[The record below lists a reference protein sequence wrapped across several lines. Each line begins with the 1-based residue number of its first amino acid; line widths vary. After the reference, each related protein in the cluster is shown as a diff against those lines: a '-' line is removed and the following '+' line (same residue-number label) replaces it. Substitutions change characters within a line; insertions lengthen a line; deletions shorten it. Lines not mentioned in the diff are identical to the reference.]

1 MKLWNQ
7 AHCEQQWCC
16 PFPCETEKI
25 FWLKYK
31 AIFFFF
37 FSSDKM
43 EQDRHVFLACIW
55 YNLQEPGFCICNNK
69 CCLQNLGASGTTSNC
84 LEIFPVKET
93 LIEFQ
98 VKISRF
104 SIHMEST
111 TEDWRNVFRGYVTGR
126 VKGSVERYQ
135 RKGGKKRWAIR
146 TLVEQEIIVHT
157 PPPSSGITLF
167 EFFLFHNFCRSSR

>member
-31 AIFFFF
+31 AFF
-37 FSSDKM
+37 FSFFCRIKWNKISM
-43 EQDRHVFLACIW
+43 FFLHAFGMT
-55 YNLQEPGFCICNNK
+55 YKSLGSALCNNK
-69 CCLQNLGASGTTSNC
+69 CCLQNLGASGTTGNC

-126 VKGSVERYQ
+126 VKGSEEGYQ
-135 RKGGKKRWAIR
+135 RKGGEEEVGNKN
-146 TLVEQEIIVHT
+146 TCGVGDYC
-157 PPPSSGITLF
+157 PYPPSSGITLF
-167 EFFLFHNFCRSSR
+167 EFFLFRNFCRSSR